1 MKYIVELYVTHAD
14 KEYWEIEVP
23 EGTDIN
29 DLAIKISDD
38 PYMVILDF
46 EGDMVDSD
54 HVETLNMSYN
64 YMYKAEE
71 DNPSSNSDLE
81 DDVSP

>member
-1 MKYIVELYVTHAD
+1 MKYIVELYVTHTD

-29 DLAIKISDD
+29 DLTHQLHDD
-38 PYMVILDF
+38 PFMVMLDF
-46 EGDMVDSD
+46 EGDIVDSD
-54 HVETLNMSYN
+54 HVETLNMTYN
-64 YMYKAEE
+64 SMYKAEE
-71 DNPSSNSDLE
+71 DNPPSNSDLE

>member
-71 DNPSSNSDLE
+71 DNPPSNSDLE